1 MQHALARINVL
12 SIGIGYA
19 RAAVANYFSFS
30 CSGDGPT
37 LHLDCQEHG
46 VSSFDSHEV
55 VGVVDD
61 SR

>member
-1 MQHALARINVL
+1 MQHALPPIHVL

-19 RAAVANYFSFS
+19 RAAVANYFSLS
-30 CSGDGPT
+30 CSGDGPNV
-37 LHLDCQEHG
+37 HLDCQEYG

-55 VGVVDD
+55 VGVGGD